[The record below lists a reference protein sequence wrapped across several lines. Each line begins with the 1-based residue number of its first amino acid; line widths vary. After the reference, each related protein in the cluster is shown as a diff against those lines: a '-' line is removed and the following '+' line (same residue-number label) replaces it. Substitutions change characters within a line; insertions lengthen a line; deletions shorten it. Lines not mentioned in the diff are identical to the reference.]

1 MSTQAKSIKG
11 SHCRDCKVFCSNIDP
26 EAMKMVKEL
35 LDNPHS
41 EGNKVRI
48 MPDVHLGKGIVIGF
62 TGLMGTHV
70 NPSHIGLDIG
80 CGIDTELFDRPLDP
94 KDYALF
100 EHRLNHHVICL
111 L

>member
-1 MSTQAKSIKG
+1 
-11 SHCRDCKVFCSNIDP
+11 
-26 EAMKMVKEL
+26 
-35 LDNPHS
+35 
-41 EGNKVRI
+41 

-94 KDYALF
+94 KDYALL
-100 EHRLNHHVICL
+100 EHRLKKEIPMGPDINGKSQFEMKAL
-111 L
+111 FRFKSRRFGKMFYYAFTFFF